1 MDAQIP
7 PASEAEGHRSP
18 DTSHESPVTSCKL
31 FGITLLSENAPANHL
46 VSHSCKNT
54 GLKAPCFHTLTKN
67 IRGRGPGPGA
77 RRNNEGVR
85 FRLSTVNCQ
94 LCAVPELFRFHE
106 SPITSHP
113 PLFVSPVAS
122 TLTRKLHL
130 KSCRINTY
138 KKQGEGEGV
147 PRISIFCFRRAA
159 SGHRSEAKLEST
171 EQPTNLRAETLRL
184 KGPE

>member
-7 PASEAEGHRSP
+7 PASEAEGRTSP
-18 DTSHESPVTSCKL
+18 VYPEERRVNSLPRGPLHGLKGHESPVTSCKL
-31 FGITLLSENAPANHL
+31 FGITLLSENASANHL
-46 VSHSCKNT
+46 ESHSCKNT

-106 SPITSHP
+106 SPITSHR

-122 TLTRKLHL
+122 TLTGKLHL
-130 KSCRINTY
+130 KPCRINTY
-138 KKQGEGEGV
+138 KKQGEGGDHPTRDGHPERATRLEG
-147 PRISIFCFRRAA
+147 P
-159 SGHRSEAKLEST
+159 L
-171 EQPTNLRAETLRL
+171 
-184 KGPE
+184 